1 MQSLCASAQIINGD
15 SEDSAVTVGR
25 QRHHHR
31 LTVFRGGGLGDV
43 VGGIKGGPQLGDGG
57 GWSAQRSHH
66 VEEVGTAL
74 AGGGHA
80 LRLGDHFGGALH
92 AGARSRVLAAQQGQ
106 ETPVK
111 LGKRPGNRCDAAL
124 A

>member
-1 MQSLCASAQIINGD
+1 M
-15 SEDSAVTVGR
+15 GR

-31 LTVFRGGGLGDV
+31 LNGVRGGGLGEV
-43 VGGIKGGPQLGDGG
+43 VGGIEGGPQLGDGG
-57 GWSAQRSHH
+57 GWSAHRSHH

-80 LRLGDHFGGALH
+80 LRLRGHFGGALH

-111 LGKRPGNRCDAAL
+111 LGKHPGNKCDAAL